1 MKKVDVFE
9 ICMKLTGRLTQ
20 IPDSQKIFGS
30 MIYHYAERNS
40 DEQAAALVRKIRK
53 GQLYCAISNML
64 PQGYMP
70 MTQVDLTV
78 VDTSSPD
85 KIDLKTLH
93 EEQKK
98 RAYIQEKDLKEVM
111 EYPKKIAELYP
122 SVKVK
127 ELQQIHAVL
136 DSHQYNLPGLDPNLY
151 SVPEVQVVEVRK
163 DDKDEKECNLCQFV
177 FYMAIENGPEENE
190 LYKML
195 QEAKEEEGR
204 FFLGPRTSQGMNTY
218 VVERIEKKK
227 EEKCMGKR
235 YLNMGM
241 LLPDRID
248 YDRST
253 LRLFTSER
261 RPYNM
266 SAGWE
271 KSDDRMVISFIEA
284 GSIIYPKI
292 DIFHTGRSV
301 ASPFDA
307 RAIVFGNAFLYPLF
321 NNEMEG

>member
-70 MTQVDLTV
+70 MPQVDLTV

-85 KIDLKTLH
+85 NIDLKTLH

-122 SVKVK
+122 YVKVK

-163 DDKDEKECNLCQFV
+163 DDKDEKECNLCF
-177 FYMAIENGPEENE
+177 
-190 LYKML
+190 
-195 QEAKEEEGR
+195 
-204 FFLGPRTSQGMNTY
+204 
-218 VVERIEKKK
+218 
-227 EEKCMGKR
+227 
-235 YLNMGM
+235 
-241 LLPDRID
+241 
-248 YDRST
+248 
-253 LRLFTSER
+253 
-261 RPYNM
+261 
-266 SAGWE
+266 
-271 KSDDRMVISFIEA
+271 
-284 GSIIYPKI
+284 
-292 DIFHTGRSV
+292 
-301 ASPFDA
+301 
-307 RAIVFGNAFLYPLF
+307 
-321 NNEMEG
+321 